1 MTPVQIAEAQRRSR
15 KNGNQHFRKAPMFPP
30 NFPLDGQSSEYS
42 TETRKVQST
51 SAVVMDVIIG
61 QRRQMRDIH
70 PETHLDFGL
79 DQKAI

>member
-1 MTPVQIAEAQRRSR
+1 
-15 KNGNQHFRKAPMFPP
+15 
-30 NFPLDGQSSEYS
+30 
-42 TETRKVQST
+42 
-51 SAVVMDVIIG
+51 MDVIIG